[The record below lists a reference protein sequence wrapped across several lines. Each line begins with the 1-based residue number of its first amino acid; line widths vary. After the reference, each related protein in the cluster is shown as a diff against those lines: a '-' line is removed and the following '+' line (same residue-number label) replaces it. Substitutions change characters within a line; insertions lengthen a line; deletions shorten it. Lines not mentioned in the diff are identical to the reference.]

1 MIKIRFRNFPG
12 DKSYRHFA
20 ELVEL
25 ATGEKTIIISDTKI
39 NVDLEITGPYNS
51 QSDNFKTP
59 FSTRLRRFGYIV
71 FTNGK
76 HLARR
81 DLAVGI
87 QPLKSAKK
95 NIWYTGEN
103 ERPPQGDWDGYLT
116 FDTNLP
122 KDRCVYFP
130 LWFLTSTDL
139 FKSTTKSYWG
149 GKVPTISELMEGR
162 KYTPEKKKFAASF
175 IGKNY
180 SMRLHAIEALS
191 QISSIDIFGE
201 SVRNQIK
208 IPAKVAKKY
217 KFIMCFENDIY
228 PGYVTEKPIEAYIG
242 NAIPLYYG
250 LDVANYLN
258 SKAIINLTN
267 YNNLSEWK
275 KYINDVKKSA
285 SLYKKIYEEPI
296 LSKKPSLAPA
306 LKLIRKVLEIKT

>member
-12 DKSYRHFA
+12 DKSYGHFA

-25 ATGEKTIIISDTKI
+25 ATGEKTIIISDPKI

-59 FSTRLRRFGYIV
+59 FSIRLRRFGYIV

-103 ERPPQGDWDGYLT
+103 ERPPQGDWDGYLS

-139 FKSTTKSYWG
+139 FKSTTESYWG
-149 GKVPTISELMEGR
+149 GKVPTISELMNGR
-162 KYTPEKKKFAASF
+162 VYKPGKKKFAASF

-180 SMRLHAIEALS
+180 SMRLHALEALS

-228 PGYVTEKPIEAYIG
+228 PGYVTEKPLEAYIG

-250 LDVANYLN
+250 LDTANYLN
-258 SKAIINLTN
+258 SKAIINLTD
-267 YNNLSEWK
+267 YKNLSNWATHVNE
-275 KYINDVKKSA
+275 IEKS
-285 SLYKKIYEEPI
+285 STLYKKIYEEPI
-296 LSKKPSLAPA
+296 LLKKPRLGPA
-306 LKLIRKVLEIKT
+306 LNLIRKVLGD

>member
-12 DKSYRHFA
+12 DKSYGHFA

-25 ATGEKTIIISDTKI
+25 ATGEKTIIISDPKI

-59 FSTRLRRFGYIV
+59 FSIRLRRFGYIV

-103 ERPPQGDWDGYLT
+103 ERPPQGDWDGYLS

-139 FKSTTKSYWG
+139 FKSTTESYWG
-149 GKVPTISELMEGR
+149 GKVPTISELMNGR
-162 KYTPEKKKFAASF
+162 VYRPGKKKFAASF

-180 SMRLHAIEALS
+180 SMRLHALEALS

-228 PGYVTEKPIEAYIG
+228 PGYVTEKPLEAYIG

-250 LDVANYLN
+250 LDTANYLN
-258 SKAIINLTN
+258 SKAIINLTD
-267 YNNLSEWK
+267 YKNLSNWATHVNE
-275 KYINDVKKSA
+275 IEKS
-285 SLYKKIYEEPI
+285 STLYKKIYEEPI
-296 LSKKPSLAPA
+296 LLKKPRLDPA
-306 LKLIRKVLEIKT
+306 LNLIRKVLGA

>member
-12 DKSYRHFA
+12 DKSYGHFA

-87 QPLKSAKK
+87 KPLKSAKK

-242 NAIPLYYG
+242 DAIPLYYG

-285 SLYKKIYEEPI
+285 FLYKKIYEEPI

-306 LKLIRKVLEIKT
+306 LKLIRKVLDIKT

>member
-12 DKSYRHFA
+12 DKSYGHFA

-25 ATGEKTIIISDTKI
+25 ATGEKTIIISDPKI

-59 FSTRLRRFGYIV
+59 FSIRLRRFGYIV

-103 ERPPQGDWDGYLT
+103 ERPPQGDWDGYLS

-139 FKSTTKSYWG
+139 FKSTTESYWG
-149 GKVPTISELMEGR
+149 GKVPTISELMNGR
-162 KYTPEKKKFAASF
+162 VYKPGKKKFAASF

-180 SMRLHAIEALS
+180 SMRLHALEALS

-228 PGYVTEKPIEAYIG
+228 PGYVTEKPLEAYIG

-250 LDVANYLN
+250 LDTANYLN
-258 SKAIINLTN
+258 SKAIINLTD
-267 YNNLSEWK
+267 YKNLSNWATHVNE
-275 KYINDVKKSA
+275 IEKS
-285 SLYKKIYEEPI
+285 STLYKKIYEEPI
-296 LSKKPSLAPA
+296 LLKKPRLDPA
-306 LKLIRKVLEIKT
+306 LNLIRKVLGA

>member
-1 MIKIRFRNFPG
+1 M
-12 DKSYRHFA
+12 
-20 ELVEL
+20 
-25 ATGEKTIIISDTKI
+25 
-39 NVDLEITGPYNS
+39 DLEITGPYNS
-51 QSDNFKTP
+51 QSDNIKTP
-59 FSTRLRRFGYIV
+59 FSIRLRRFGYIV

-103 ERPPQGDWDGYLT
+103 ERPPQGDWDGYLS

-139 FKSTTKSYWG
+139 FKSTTESYWG
-149 GKVPTISELMEGR
+149 GKVPTINELLDGR
-162 KYTPEKKKFAASF
+162 IYKPGKRKFAASF

-201 SVRNQIK
+201 SVRNQIR
-208 IPAKVAKKY
+208 IPAKIARKY

-250 LDVANYLN
+250 LDTANYLN
-258 SKAIINLTN
+258 SKSIINLTN
-267 YNNLSEWK
+267 YTNLSEWK
-275 KYINDVKKSA
+275 KYVNDVQNS
-285 SLYKKIYEEPI
+285 STLYKRIFEEPI

-306 LKLIRKVLEIKT
+306 LELIRKVLDIKT